1 MGSFDS
7 AEDSEQLHTPPI
19 SGSLSPKPSAPRIRW
34 PTNGNQSNGTTRQP
48 REAHPRPHRSDH
60 ALASVVGPISGAYP
74 QHREAPPRGS
84 YAENSFARARKHEQ
98 WQHPSVP
105 RSIPRHTHTH
115 THTCCNSLAN
125 TRTSYQWH
133 SEACATPKPN
143 TCVSSV
149 CKRGLCLSGPR
160 HHQFSYC
167 QTQKLKH
174 YCAHEINF
182 QTSCAR
188 AHQTIYHVRSYA
200 IRRSPRRWQFT
211 GQGHTHAR
219 AHTHTA

>member
-1 MGSFDS
+1 MANERQSKQWHNTS
-7 AEDSEQLHTPPI
+7 T
-19 SGSLSPKPSAPRIRW
+19 SGSPPK
-34 PTNGNQSNGTTRQP
+34 
-48 REAHPRPHRSDH
+48 
-60 ALASVVGPISGAYP
+60 
-74 QHREAPPRGS
+74 APPVRSRLSQCGGTDQWRIPSTSGS
-84 YAENSFARARKHEQ
+84 SPSRLICREFLRPCTEARAVAASLIAKKH
-98 WQHPSVP
+98 PP
-105 RSIPRHTHTH
+105 AHTH

-125 TRTSYQWH
+125 TRTSCQWH

-167 QTQKLKH
+167 QTQKLKN

-219 AHTHTA
+219 AHTHRVRLYTRGVGGGPELVSRCADPETQIP

>member
-1 MGSFDS
+1 MAHTLNIGKLPLEAHMPRIPSPVHGSTS
-7 AEDSEQLHTPPI
+7 
-19 SGSLSPKPSAPRIRW
+19 SGSIPQCQEASP
-34 PTNGNQSNGTTRQP
+34 G
-48 REAHPRPHRSDH
+48 
-60 ALASVVGPISGAYP
+60 
-74 QHREAPPRGS
+74 
-84 YAENSFARARKHEQ
+84 
-98 WQHPSVP
+98 
-105 RSIPRHTHTH
+105 THTH

-167 QTQKLKH
+167 QTQKLKN

-219 AHTHTA
+219 AHTHRMILYTRGGI